1 MTDQSDVTALEQ
13 MLHYATEEAQRLN
26 VPTVV
31 VRCLRMA
38 VHELT
43 TSDPNAPTN
52 WPTDFSV
59 H

>member
-1 MTDQSDVTALEQ
+1 MTDRSDVTALEQ

-38 VHELT
+38 VHELA
-43 TSDPNAPTN
+43 TSDPDATTD
-52 WPTDFSV
+52 WPMDFSV

>member
-1 MTDQSDVTALEQ
+1 MTDRSDVNALEQ

-26 VPTVV
+26 LPTLV

-43 TSDPNAPTN
+43 TSDPKAPTN

>member
-1 MTDQSDVTALEQ
+1 MADRSDVTALEQ
-13 MLHYATEEAQRLN
+13 MLHYATEEAQRLR

-43 TSDPNAPTN
+43 QTDPNVSTN

>member
-1 MTDQSDVTALEQ
+1 MTDRSDVTALEQ

-43 TSDPNAPTN
+43 TSDPGASTD

>member
-1 MTDQSDVTALEQ
+1 MTDRSDVTALEQ

-26 VPTVV
+26 VPNLV
-31 VRCLRMA
+31 VRCLRIA

-43 TSDPNAPTN
+43 TSDPNAPTT
-52 WPTDFSV
+52 WPTDYSV